1 MWDGGLK
8 EFIIFKRDLGQDVLP
23 RSCGSFDRALEVW
36 NGKKIDVDDF

>member
-8 EFIIFKRDLGQDVLP
+8 EFILFKRDLGQDVLP
-23 RSCGSFDRALEVW
+23 RSYASFDRALEVW